1 MHTSF
6 AADSGLR
13 YRAVFFDA
21 NTEQTVERDVLGWVL
36 NDNGT
41 AQAGVLVHEAGL
53 IAPVQSFQNF
63 ICVRI
68 AGTDGLKDV
77 QPIIDAGIERLK
89 KAKEATNVAA

>member
-21 NTEQTVERDVLGWVL
+21 NTEQTVERDVIGWVL

-53 IAPVQSFQNF
+53 IAPVQSFGNF
-63 ICVRI
+63 LCVRL
-68 AGTDGLKDV
+68 AGTEGLKDA
-77 QPIIDAGIERLK
+77 QPIIDAGIAKLK
-89 KAKEATNVAA
+89 ASSVKAEA